1 MSKKG
6 LKTMLVCIVLLI
18 GLVTLFACNKS
29 DVADKDG
36 QTKVIV
42 KIQDEDGSIYKEN
55 VVFSDLFTL
64 SLHGLIFFLVK
75 RFINFTN
82 KIPPEIDKANAKK
95 PPITIPIVVQFKNA
109 SVVIVA
115 PTDNPKKIVAAFMIL
130 FEAASNKREVSLPI
144 SLIKL
149 PNINIPI
156 KGTALGTNKATT
168 VVTTI
173 GKRIFSTR
181 RFLISVFEGYFFSC
195 SFILIL
201 NSFLV
206 HHSLTTKGMIT
217 GTKAI

>member
-1 MSKKG
+1 MG
-6 LKTMLVCIVLLI
+6 TALKP
-18 GLVTLFACNKS
+18 
-29 DVADKDG
+29 VAP
-36 QTKVIV
+36 I
-42 KIQDEDGSIYKEN
+42 S
-55 VVFSDLFTL
+55 
-64 SLHGLIFFLVK
+64 GLIFFLVK
-75 RFINFTN
+75 RFTNFTN

-156 KGTALGTNKATT
+156 KGTALGTNRATT

-173 GKRIFSTR
+173 GNTIFSTR
-181 RFLISVFEGYFFSC
+181 RFLISTEEGYFFSC

-201 NSFLV
+201 NSFFV
-206 HHSLTTKGMIT
+206 HQIFTTNGMIT
-217 GTKAI
+217 GTRAIYE